1 MAQQECCS
9 RYHKGCHFEEW
20 AKECEVTMAR
30 LQHCAR
36 YQRGRHFRKWAK
48 ECEVTMARLERS
60 TIHVNP
66 PRKASVLRLVRRK
79 APRRQSSFA
88 FSHTEGFNKYVA
100 NSLHGK
106 PEKKKK
112 KKKGKRKGDKEVMSS
127 PDPSACS
134 SCDPSDPG
142 TSSGYSWEVRANDRQ
157 HGNVKKTRF
166 LCSKRGR
173 SDNRIKT
180 AKYNV
185 VTFLPLNLFEQ
196 YHRGIIIYF
205 TCVVII
211 QSIPEIAN
219 LPIYVYLVPL
229 ICILTARAIRDLIN
243 DIARHR
249 SDNLVNNSPC
259 DILMDGGLQPRT
271 WKDVQVGDIVCV
283 RKDQFVPADMLLLY
297 STEPNSLCYVETA
310 GIDGETNLKFRQ
322 SLAVTHSGLD
332 TIEALAAFDGLV
344 TCEAPNAQIHS
355 FVGVLDWK
363 GKKYPLNSDNLL
375 LRDCRLRNTAHCFGL
390 VIYAGFETKIMK
402 NSGKMTLK
410 FTETDRVIN
419 QMVAWT
425 AVFVLVVCFLLGI
438 GAGVWD
444 RRYLENHFY
453 LPRHPQYSSAVFGV
467 LMCFGYFGVICSLVP
482 FYQYLSLEVLY
493 MMHTYFICND
503 LDMYY
508 EENDMPAQARGHS
521 CSDMLGQIQ
530 YIFADKTGTLTQNLM
545 TFKKC
550 CIGNR
555 IFGTLS
561 GEEQS
566 NQEVSFQWNRYADP
580 AFRFYDQTLIEE
592 LQKDPG
598 DPQVHEFFRA
608 IALCHTVMVDGSKE
622 GVTYKST
629 SPDEEAL
636 VTAGKNF
643 GYVFLSRTQET
654 ITISEMGTVRTYS
667 ILALMDFTSDRKRM
681 SILVRSDEGKVK
693 LYSKGADSVILE
705 RLHPACDSKTIVEAL
720 EDFSEETLRTL
731 CLAYKDLEEEDYLAW
746 KTRHHEASLSL
757 EKRQQHLDKVY
768 EDMEKDLQLLGATA
782 IEDKLQVGVEET
794 MQRLRDA
801 AIKVWMLTGDK
812 KETAVNIAYSS
823 NLLSSNMELIHEED
837 IGPLLESSQWDDAN
851 MAVEMDGMA
860 AKANQKKALVVTGD
874 FLNGFFATT
883 AEEPA
888 EIPPWWKKL
897 LMRLLR
903 KKRTDVHSNPKA
915 KALVE
920 VACRCHAVIC
930 CRVTP
935 QQKASIVQ
943 LVKTNKKVTT
953 LAIGDGGND
962 VNMIK
967 TAHIGIGVA
976 GKEGLQAVLASE
988 YAVAQFSYL
997 QNLLLFHGR
1006 LSLARI
1012 TKFLCYTNYR
1022 TFTVII
1028 YNIWFAFFNAFSSLP
1043 LFDGFFFLFI
1053 AIVYTLTP
1061 PLCMGILYRDVDSKT
1076 SREHPELYRANQKG
1090 GHLGWKVFLFI
1101 VYSFYTTLVIFFLTY
1116 LVFRDSAGPGGIF
1129 DYQVFT
1135 FTINAMTVMAVTAE
1149 VILEMSSWTWV
1160 TLVVV
1165 VLAFGSYFPITYLT
1179 TIPSAFYYKPSQ
1191 FNFVGS
1197 FVAMFGSGYI
1207 WLLLLLGVTLC
1218 IAPSLMCRFA
1228 AVLIKEPPRKAS
1240 VLRLL
1245 RRKAPRRQSS
1255 FAFSHTEGFNK
1266 YVANSLHGKPEKKKK
1281 KKGKR
1286 KGDKEV

>member
-1 MAQQECCS
+1 
-9 RYHKGCHFEEW
+9 
-20 AKECEVTMAR
+20 
-30 LQHCAR
+30 
-36 YQRGRHFRKWAK
+36 
-48 ECEVTMARLERS
+48 
-60 TIHVNP
+60 
-66 PRKASVLRLVRRK
+66 
-79 APRRQSSFA
+79 
-88 FSHTEGFNKYVA
+88 
-100 NSLHGK
+100 
-106 PEKKKK
+106 
-112 KKKGKRKGDKEVMSS
+112 MSS
-127 PDPSACS
+127 LGSVSAVILEGAMWWWTQAQFS
-134 SCDPSDPG
+134 
-142 TSSGYSWEVRANDRQ
+142 RQ
-157 HGNVKKTRF
+157 
-166 LCSKRGR
+166 LL
-173 SDNRIKT
+173 
-180 AKYNV
+180 A
-185 VTFLPLNLFEQ
+185 
-196 YHRGIIIYF
+196 
-205 TCVVII
+205 
-211 QSIPEIAN
+211 IPEIAN
-219 LPIYVYLVPL
+219 LPLYVYLVPL
-229 ICILTARAIRDLIN
+229 ICILAARAIRDLIN

-259 DILMDGGLQPRT
+259 DILMDGGMQPRT

-322 SLAVTHSGLD
+322 SLAVTHGGLD
-332 TIEALAAFDGLV
+332 TIEALVAFDGLV

-363 GKKYPLNSDNLL
+363 GIKYPLNSDNLL

-390 VIYAGFETKIMK
+390 VIYAGFDTKIMK

-410 FTETDRVIN
+410 FTNT
-419 QMVAWT
+419 
-425 AVFVLVVCFLLGI
+425 
-438 GAGVWD
+438 
-444 RRYLENHFY
+444 LE
-453 LPRHPQYSSAVFGV
+453 
-467 LMCFGYFGVICSLVP
+467 I
-482 FYQYLSLEVLY
+482 LY

-555 IFGTLS
+555 IFGTSS
-561 GEEQS
+561 GGRHRD
-566 NQEVSFQWNRYADP
+566 QEVSFQWNPYADP
-580 AFRFYDQTLIEE
+580 AFHFYDQTLTEE
-592 LQKDPG
+592 LQKDLGNPN
-598 DPQVHEFFRA
+598 VHEFIRA

-622 GVTYKST
+622 SLTYKAT

-636 VTAGKNF
+636 VTAARNF
-643 GYVFLSRTQET
+643 GHVFLSRTQET

-705 RLHPACDSKTIVEAL
+705 RLHPACDSNTIVKAL
-720 EDFSEETLRTL
+720 EGFSEETLRTL
-731 CLAYKDLEEEDYLAW
+731 CLAYKDIEEEDYLAW
-746 KTRHHEASLSL
+746 RIRHHEASLSL
-757 EKRQQHLDKVY
+757 ENRQEQLDNVY

-801 AIKVWMLTGDK
+801 GIKVWMLTGDK

-823 NLLSSNMELIHEED
+823 NLLSSDMELLEEED
-837 IGPLLESSQWDDAN
+837 I
-851 MAVEMDGMA
+851 
-860 AKANQKKALVVTGD
+860 
-874 FLNGFFATT
+874 
-883 AEEPA
+883 
-888 EIPPWWKKL
+888 
-897 LMRLLR
+897 R
-903 KKRTDVHSNPKA
+903 SNVKA

-1022 TFTVII
+1022 TFSVLI
-1028 YNIWFAFFNAFSSLP
+1028 YSIWFAFFNAFSSMP
-1043 LFDGFFFLFI
+1043 LLEGFFLLFV
-1053 AIVYTLTP
+1053 ALWYTLWP
-1061 PLCMGILYRDVDSKT
+1061 PLCIGILYRDADSKT
-1076 SREHPELYRANQKG
+1076 SREHPELYRANQEG
-1090 GHLGWKVFLFI
+1090 APLGWRIFLYI
-1101 VYSFYTTLVIFFLTY
+1101 VYSFYSTLVIFFIPY
-1116 LVFRDSAGPGGIF
+1116 FAFIDSAGPGGLF
-1129 DYQVFT
+1129 DLQVFT
-1135 FTINAMTVMAVTAE
+1135 YTTNTLNLLAMSAEVVMEMSTWPLVTA
-1149 VILEMSSWTWV
+1149 
-1160 TLVVV
+1160 VVV
-1165 VLAFGSYFPITYLT
+1165 VVSVGSYFPISYLS
-1179 TIPSAFYYKPSQ
+1179 TIPAAYRYSSSQ
-1191 FNFVGS
+1191 FNFLGVM
-1197 FVAMFGSGYI
+1197 VATLGSGYI
-1207 WLLLLLGVTLC
+1207 WLLLLLGVVLC
-1218 IAPSLMCRFA
+1218 IAPSLMCRFC
-1228 AVLIKEPPRKAS
+1228 LILIRKPLKKVEEVQLVGRKVS
-1240 VLRLL
+1240 
-1245 RRKAPRRQSS
+1245 RRKYS
-1255 FAFSHTEGFNK
+1255 FAFSHTEGFNQYMAQGAK
-1266 YVANSLHGKPEKKKK
+1266 PDGKPHNNNKTNGQK
-1281 KKGKR
+1281 
-1286 KGDKEV
+1286 V